1 MQRVGILGG
10 SFNPVH
16 LGHLVIAEQARQ
28 QANLDRVLWL
38 PNGQPPHKQ
47 LAPGASSADRW
58 QMVNLAIATTDQFS
72 ASDLEI
78 TRPGYS
84 YAVDTLTHLR
94 QTQPDIHWHWIIGA
108 DALKDLPQWHRASEL
123 AGLCDWIVAPRL
135 DNLSTIMANIT
146 QTLALKSQTLEMPVL
161 DLSSTLI
168 REFVAQG
175 RSIRYLVPETIATY
189 IQTHQ
194 LYRQPSS
201 P

>member
-1 MQRVGILGG
+1 MERVGILGG

-47 LAPGASSADRW
+47 LAPGASNADRW
-58 QMVNLAIATTDQFS
+58 QMVNLAIANHDQFV
-72 ASDLEI
+72 AADLEI

-84 YAVDTLTHLR
+84 YAVDTLIHLR

-123 AGLCDWIVAPRL
+123 SELCDWIVAPRL
-135 DNLSTIMANIT
+135 DDLSTIVANVS
-146 QTLALKSQTLEMPVL
+146 QTLALKSQILEMPVL

-175 RSIRYLVPETIATY
+175 RSIRYLVPEAIATY
-189 IQTHQ
+189 IQMQQ
-194 LYRQPSS
+194 LYR
-201 P
+201 

>member
-1 MQRVGILGG
+1 MGLSERVGILGG

-47 LAPGASSADRW
+47 LAPGASNADRW
-58 QMVNLAIATTDQFS
+58 QMVNLAIANHAQFV
-72 ASDLEI
+72 ATNLEI
-78 TRPGYS
+78 ARPGYS
-84 YAVDTLTHLR
+84 YAADTLTHLR
-94 QTQPDIHWHWIIGA
+94 QTQPDTHWHWIIGA
-108 DALKDLPQWHRASEL
+108 DALKDLPQWHRAAEL
-123 AGLCDWIVAPRL
+123 GELCDWIVAPRL
-135 DNLSTIMANIT
+135 GDLSHIV
-146 QTLALKSQTLEMPVL
+146 QSVSQKLALKSQTLEMPVL

-175 RSIRYLVPETIATY
+175 RSLRYLVPDAITTY

-194 LYRQPSS
+194 LYRRP
-201 P
+201 